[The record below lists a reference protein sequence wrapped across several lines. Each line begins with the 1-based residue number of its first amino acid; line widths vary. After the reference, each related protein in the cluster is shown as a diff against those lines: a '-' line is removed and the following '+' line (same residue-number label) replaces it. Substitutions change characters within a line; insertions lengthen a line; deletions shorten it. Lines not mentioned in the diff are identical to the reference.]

1 MILRLDPRYPLV
13 WRTPDTIQLGIDR
26 PLAIV
31 PGVTAPLEGVIAA
44 LRGGVPRSGALML
57 GRQAGATDEATSAL
71 LSALGPAL
79 VRAPA
84 DLVSGAG
91 GTAADAGT
99 AADGSP
105 GTGSPADDTLPS
117 TAGPGPDDD
126 ARPGDLPGDTRP
138 GTASR
143 DTAADR
149 ALAGHRPVVCVDG
162 AGATADRIRSLL
174 GELSITVV
182 STEVLAA
189 TGGAPTPPLPDL
201 AVIVDHFVLA
211 PERHGRWLRRDVP
224 HLPVLFS
231 DAEVRVGPLVEPGA
245 GPCLTCLELDRVDDD
260 PAWPAI
266 ACQLLYRTAST
277 ETPRLG
283 IEAAATVAGIV
294 HERLFAA
301 SNEFAAASLAIDA
314 ISLSVR
320 RRAHRPHV
328 RCGCRFLPE
337 NVIVLAGNAAGF
349 RPRTS

>member
-44 LRGGVPRSGALML
+44 LRGGVPLSGALML

-79 VRAPA
+79 VRGSAVH
-84 DLVSGAG
+84 VSGTG
-91 GTAADAGT
+91 DTAADAGA

-105 GTGSPADDTLPS
+105 GIGDAADGSLPGS
-117 TAGPGPDDD
+117 AEPGPD
-126 ARPGDLPGDTRP
+126 GSTRP
-138 GTASR
+138 GTASGGM
-143 DTAADR
+143 TAGR

-174 GELSITVV
+174 SELSITVV
-182 STEVLAA
+182 TTEVLAA
-189 TGGAPTPPLPDL
+189 TGAVPPPRLPDL

-211 PERHGRWLRRDVP
+211 PERHGRWLRRDIP

-245 GPCLTCLELDRVDDD
+245 GPCLTCLELDRVDED

-266 ACQLLYRTAST
+266 ACQLLHRTAPT

-320 RRAHRPHV
+320 RRAHRPHA

-349 RPRTS
+349 RPRTN

>member
-79 VRAPA
+79 V
-84 DLVSGAG
+84 G
-91 GTAADAGT
+91 GTADVMTGANDT
-99 AADGSP
+99 AADSGAVADGSTGTGAPAGASPP
-105 GTGSPADDTLPS
+105 GTAH
-117 TAGPGPDDD
+117 PGPDDAARSD
-126 ARPGDLPGDTRP
+126 ARPR
-138 GTASR
+138 TASGG
-143 DTAADR
+143 TTADR

-182 STEVLAA
+182 TTEVLAA
-189 TGGAPTPPLPDL
+189 TGAASPPPLPDL

-211 PERHGRWLRRDVP
+211 PERHVRWLRRDIP

-245 GPCLTCLELDRVDDD
+245 GPCLTCLELDRVDED

-301 SNEFAAASLAIDA
+301 SNEFTAASLAIDA

-349 RPRTS
+349 RPRTN

>member
-31 PGVTAPLEGVIAA
+31 PGVTAPLESVIAA
-44 LRGGVPRSGALML
+44 LRVGVPRSGALML
-57 GRQAGATDEATSAL
+57 GRQAGATDAATIAL
-71 LSALGPAL
+71 LRALAPAL
-79 VRAPA
+79 VTVDRRQVRRGEPA
-84 DLVSGAG
+84 AVTSSWF
-91 GTAADAGT
+91 
-99 AADGSP
+99 SP
-105 GTGSPADDTLPS
+105 PT
-117 TAGPGPDDD
+117 GPD
-126 ARPGDLPGDTRP
+126 
-138 GTASR
+138 AS
-143 DTAADR
+143 
-149 ALAGHRPVVCVDG
+149 GPRPVVCVDG
-162 AGATADRIRSLL
+162 AGHTADRIRGLL
-174 GELSITVV
+174 TDLGVGVV
-182 STEVLAA
+182 SA
-189 TGGAPTPPLPDL
+189 GAQEQAPGRMAPDL

-231 DAEVRVGPLVEPGA
+231 DAEARVGPLVEPGA
-245 GPCLTCLELDRVDDD
+245 GPCLTCLELERVDDD

-266 ACQLLYRTAST
+266 ASQLLHRTAPT
-277 ETPRLG
+277 ETTRLG
-283 IEAAATVAGIV
+283 IEVATAVAGIV

-314 ISLSVR
+314 ETLMVR
-320 RRAHRPHV
+320 RRAHRPHE